1 MARSSFSD
9 SDVHHRCHSRT
20 LSFYLFRG
28 GFLSHFSRLNYNSPK
43 PEESVLL
50 HPFTMSSAR
59 SLASSLIRAP
69 IKQLN
74 RKRMNARRSIKM
86 DMNRGR
92 RLRDAGQLQHRRR
105 RCQIFLACA
114 FAVIAVVVYE
124 PAFVGAA
131 VVTGGESSSSSSSML
146 LRRTTTAA
154 SEEDEGAN
162 THRRSL
168 WLKEFL
174 SNYWKKKPTPSPTST
189 LVIVSAPLTSQKPT
203 SSKPTTSKPKTTSS
217 PSYSVR
223 LVTYLIRGNNTVL
236 FSYIHLSHTPPLSF
250 LSLSALSHLHI
261 Q

>member
-1 MARSSFSD
+1 
-9 SDVHHRCHSRT
+9 
-20 LSFYLFRG
+20 
-28 GFLSHFSRLNYNSPK
+28 
-43 PEESVLL
+43 
-50 HPFTMSSAR
+50 
-59 SLASSLIRAP
+59 
-69 IKQLN
+69 
-74 RKRMNARRSIKM
+74 
-86 DMNRGR
+86 MNRGR

-131 VVTGGESSSSSSSML
+131 VVTGGESSSSSSSTL

-154 SEEDEGAN
+154 SEVDEGAN
-162 THRRSL
+162 TAPEVYEEYDDHDHRRSL

-203 SSKPTTSKPKTTSS
+203 SSKPTTSQPKTTST

-223 LVTYLIRGNNTVL
+223 LVTYLIRGNNTML
-236 FSYIHLSHTPPLSF
+236 FSYIHSSHTPPLSI
-250 LSLSALSHLHI
+250 SLALRFVPLAHPLIYSANRGVDAFS
-261 Q
+261 

>member
-1 MARSSFSD
+1 
-9 SDVHHRCHSRT
+9 
-20 LSFYLFRG
+20 
-28 GFLSHFSRLNYNSPK
+28 
-43 PEESVLL
+43 
-50 HPFTMSSAR
+50 MSSGSAPC
-59 SLASSLIRAP
+59 LFTNPSSH
-69 IKQLN
+69 KQLYH
-74 RKRMNARRSIKM
+74 KRMSARRSIKM

-131 VVTGGESSSSSSSML
+131 VVTGGESASSSSSSML
-146 LRRTTTAA
+146 LRRITTAA
-154 SEEDEGAN
+154 SEEDEVYEEYDDHD
-162 THRRSL
+162 HRRSL

-203 SSKPTTSKPKTTSS
+203 SSKPTTSQPKTTST

-223 LVTYLIRGNNTVL
+223 LVTYLIRGNNTML
-236 FSYIHLSHTPPLSF
+236 FSYIHSSHTPPLSI
-250 LSLSALSHLHI
+250 SLSIRFVPLAHPLIYSANRGVDAFS
-261 Q
+261 